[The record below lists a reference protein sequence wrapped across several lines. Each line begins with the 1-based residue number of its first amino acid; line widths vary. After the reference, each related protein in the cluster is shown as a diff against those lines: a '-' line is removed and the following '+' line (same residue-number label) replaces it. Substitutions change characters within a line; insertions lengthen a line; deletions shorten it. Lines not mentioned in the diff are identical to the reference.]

1 MGSQV
6 EVARVEPRENPLL
19 APSTIQVK
27 IEPGEDPVL
36 VATTIQHHYVTQN
49 GTKYTTVHEVRH
61 DVRGDG
67 ARFDGMLPVRDGS
80 FDISEQTTDEE
91 CVGESADEDVVGI
104 VQALADTK
112 HDSDVDIEE
121 HDSDFDNEEHDSD
134 FDSEEQDSDFDS
146 EEQEALQFM
155 EDAAR
160 LDASDDVD
168 GELTTL

>member
-36 VATTIQHHYVTQN
+36 VATTIQHHYVTRN

-104 VQALADTK
+104 VQALADIK

-134 FDSEEQDSDFDS
+134 FDSEEQ
-146 EEQEALQFM
+146 EALQFM
-155 EDAAR
+155 EDVAR

>member
-6 EVARVEPRENPLL
+6 EVAKVEPRENPLL

-49 GTKYTTVHEVRH
+49 GTKYTTVQEARH

-121 HDSDFDNEEHDSD
+121 HDSDFD
-134 FDSEEQDSDFDS
+134 SEEQDSDFDS

-155 EDAAR
+155 EDVAR

>member
-19 APSTIQVK
+19 APSNIQVK

-36 VATTIQHHYVTQN
+36 VATTIQHHYKTPN
-49 GTKYTTVHEVRH
+49 GTKYSTVHEVRH
-61 DVRGDG
+61 DVRGDR

-112 HDSDVDIEE
+112 HE

-134 FDSEEQDSDFDS
+134 FDSEEQDTDFDS

-155 EDAAR
+155 EDVAR

>member
-6 EVARVEPRENPLL
+6 EAARVEPRENPLL

-36 VATTIQHHYVTQN
+36 VATTIQHNYVTRN
-49 GTKYTTVHEVRH
+49 GTKYTTVQETAPSTPPS
-61 DVRGDG
+61 GDG

-80 FDISEQTTDEE
+80 FDISEQTTVEE

-121 HDSDFDNEEHDSD
+121 HDSWHWIVAYLMFHRHAYR
-134 FDSEEQDSDFDS
+134 QC
-146 EEQEALQFM
+146 
-155 EDAAR
+155 
-160 LDASDDVD
+160 
-168 GELTTL
+168 TLLCNGAIVVHN

>member
-36 VATTIQHHYVTQN
+36 VATTIQHHYVTRN
-49 GTKYTTVHEVRH
+49 RTKYTTVHEVRH

-104 VQALADTK
+104 VQALADIK

-134 FDSEEQDSDFDS
+134 FDSEEQ
-146 EEQEALQFM
+146 EALQFM
-155 EDAAR
+155 EDVAR

>member
-6 EVARVEPRENPLL
+6 EVARVEPQENPLL

-49 GTKYTTVHEVRH
+49 GTKYTTVQEARH

-121 HDSDFDNEEHDSD
+121 HDSDFD
-134 FDSEEQDSDFDS
+134 S

-155 EDAAR
+155 EDVAR

>member
-19 APSTIQVK
+19 APSNIQVK

-36 VATTIQHHYVTQN
+36 VATTIQHHYVTRN
-49 GTKYTTVHEVRH
+49 GTKYTTVQEVRH

-121 HDSDFDNEEHDSD
+121 HDSDFD
-134 FDSEEQDSDFDS
+134 SEEQDSDFDS

-155 EDAAR
+155 EDVAR